1 MDGLIIDDEGYF
13 EDAESDDGSYSSSEL
28 DDDAD
33 SEPELQD
40 LDMDF
45 GPIPDDEGIADMVG
59 YENEDILLGGEEE
72 EDDLFMWED
81 WEAILA
87 VWMDEAG

>member
-13 EDAESDDGSYSSSEL
+13 EDAESDDGSSSEL

-33 SEPELQD
+33 SEPELPD

-59 YENEDILLGGEEE
+59 YENEDILLGG
-72 EDDLFMWED
+72 
-81 WEAILA
+81 
-87 VWMDEAG
+87 GGGG

>member
-1 MDGLIIDDEGYF
+1 
-13 EDAESDDGSYSSSEL
+13 
-28 DDDAD
+28 
-33 SEPELQD
+33 
-40 LDMDF
+40 MDF

-72 EDDLFMWED
+72 DDLLFMWED